1 MKIIYII
8 IIIITLIIACQSTL
22 PVQTAQKQLNIN
34 LFNNKN
40 TQTVDKDIL
49 KIKNEIE
56 QLDIRITNNNIID
69 LEIMNDYHNIKEQVE
84 KLENKKDHNF
94 IIAIEGIL
102 IAIYSTYKLI
112 SSIKN
117 KKNKSKGDKN

>member
-1 MKIIYII
+1 M
-8 IIIITLIIACQSTL
+8 
-22 PVQTAQKQLNIN
+22 PVQTAKSQIN
-34 LFNNKN
+34 LNLFANKN

-56 QLDIRITNNNIID
+56 KLDIRITNNNIID
-69 LEIMNDYHNIKEQVE
+69 FSIINDFNNLKNQVNE
-84 KLENKKDHNF
+84 LENKKNYDNNF
-94 IIAIEGIL
+94 IIAIESIL

-117 KKNKSKGDKN
+117 KNKELKK